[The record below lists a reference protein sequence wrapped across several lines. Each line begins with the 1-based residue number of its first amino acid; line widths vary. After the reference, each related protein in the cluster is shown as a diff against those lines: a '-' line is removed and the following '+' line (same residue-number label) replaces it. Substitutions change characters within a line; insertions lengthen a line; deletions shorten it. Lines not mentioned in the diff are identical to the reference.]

1 METPPLG
8 VILRYLRQIAA
19 PAQGGRLDAEL
30 IERFVVGHDG
40 AAFARLVERHGPLVL
55 GVCRRVL
62 HNHHDAEDAFQ
73 ATFLVLARKAR
84 HIRRRYAL
92 AGWLYKVAYRLSL
105 NLRASAERRRQAER
119 QAPPASQKLADDAI
133 TWGDLRVVL
142 DEELDR
148 LPEKYRA
155 PLLLCC
161 LAGHTR
167 DEAAEQLGWT
177 VGSLK
182 MRLERGRQLLRNRLA
197 RRGLTVPATLLA
209 MVFAQQATASP
220 VPAVLAAT
228 ITRASLPFASGRTS
242 AALSARVVR
251 LAGVELSAGVG
262 RAKLLGAA
270 AVLLALF
277 GVAGGMFPF
286 PRDARSPDPSTG
298 LTAAGD
304 APRSA
309 PERFVDA
316 TEESGLGAL
325 LRRHYARF
333 PGWHPSGATLLDIDG
348 DGQLDLHLA
357 GQAECLAALGR
368 NDGGRFVAIDPHP
381 EIPRGPRH
389 RADLPYPGGQV
400 RHAFDFNEDGRL
412 DLAISWHN
420 NGGALYHNA
429 TAGGALRFR
438 RVKFLGSEF
447 PDVLASALADVNQDG
462 IVDFL
467 TSSGETDVAVHL
479 GRGDGTFNP
488 TPDAIIPTG
497 LRSAGAIPI
506 DLDGDGRPELIARQS
521 EHDFPARRKIFS
533 NTGPLQWTDVTRE
546 AGLADAGSV
555 HGVGD
560 VNQDGHPDL
569 ICVEGQQIVVYLND
583 GKGRFVRK
591 ADAVRGLERAS
602 SRPDEEWADR
612 WGGAVVVDFDNDGI
626 PDILI
631 NGRTFLYLLRGT
643 GGGSFEYVND
653 VWGLPD
659 FAYCDVDDGLCF
671 GDVNGDGRLD
681 LVIAGGEIDYKTRPL
696 RLYLNRVG
704 DHHWLRVQLV
714 GRPGNAAATGA
725 KIRLTEPGRPDRLL
739 AYEQVAVWGRQSFH
753 SYYAARRTE
762 RHFGLGRRSAVDVS
776 VEFYPSGRR
785 LERKSVPADGTVVIA
800 EQGP

>member
-1 METPPLG
+1 METPTLG
-8 VILRYLRQIAA
+8 LILRYLRRLAA
-19 PAQGGRLDAEL
+19 PAEGGRLDAEL
-30 IERFVVGHDG
+30 IERFVARRDG

-62 HNHHDAEDAFQ
+62 RNHHDAEDAFQ

-84 HIRRRYAL
+84 LIRRRDAL
-92 AGWLYKVAYRLSL
+92 PGWLHKVAYRLAL
-105 NLRASAERRRQAER
+105 NLRASAERRRRAER
-119 QAPPASQKLADDAI
+119 QAPPSPQKLADDAI
-133 TWGDLRVVL
+133 TWGDLRTVL

-161 LAGHTR
+161 LAGRTR

-177 VGSLK
+177 VGALK
-182 MRLERGRQLLRNRLA
+182 MRLERARQLLRARLA

-209 MVFAQQATASP
+209 MLFAQQATATP
-220 VPAVLAAT
+220 VPATLATAT
-228 ITRASLPFASGRTS
+228 ARAAPLFAAGATP
-242 AALSARVVR
+242 AGLSARVVR
-251 LAGVELSAGVG
+251 LAGVGLSAG
-262 RAKLLGAA
+262 RSPAILLGAA
-270 AVLLALF
+270 VLLTLV
-277 GVAGGMFPF
+277 GVAGGVLLS
-286 PRDARSPDPSTG
+286 PRPPAPPTG
-298 LTAAGD
+298 RTAAGD
-304 APRSA
+304 AARPA
-309 PERFVDA
+309 PEGFVDA

-357 GQAECLAALGR
+357 GQSECLAALGR
-368 NDGGRFVAIDPHP
+368 NDGGRFVAVDPRP
-381 EIPRGPRH
+381 ELPRGPRH
-389 RADLPYPGGQV
+389 WAELPYPGGQV

-412 DLAISWHN
+412 DLAVSWHN
-420 NGGALYHNA
+420 NGGTLYHNA
-429 TAGGALRFR
+429 TAGGAPRFR
-438 RVKFLGSEF
+438 RAEFIRPEF
-447 PDVLASALADVNQDG
+447 PDVLTSALADVNRDG
-462 IVDFL
+462 VVDFL
-467 TSSGETDVAVHL
+467 TSDGETDVAVHL
-479 GRGDGTFNP
+479 GRGDGTFGP
-488 TPDAIIPTG
+488 APDAVIPAG
-497 LRSAGAIPI
+497 LRCAGAIPV
-506 DLDGDGRPELIARQS
+506 DLDGDGRLELIARQS
-521 EHDFPARRKIFS
+521 EHEVPARRKIFRS
-533 NTGPLQWTDVTRE
+533 TGPLQWADVTRE
-546 AGLADAGSV
+546 CGLADAGSV

-569 ICVEGQQIVVYLND
+569 ICVEGEQIVIYLND

-591 ADAVRGLERAS
+591 ADAVRRLERAS
-602 SRPDEEWADR
+602 ERPGAEWGDR

-626 PDILI
+626 PDVII
-631 NGRTFLYLLRGT
+631 NGRCFLYLLRGT

-653 VWGLPD
+653 LWGLPD

-681 LVIAGGEIDYKTRPL
+681 LVIAGGPIDYKRRPL
-696 RLYLNRVG
+696 RLYLNRLAER
-704 DHHWLRVQLV
+704 HWLRVQLV

-725 KIRLTEPGRPDRLL
+725 KIRLYEPGKPDRLL

-762 RHFGLGRRSAVDVS
+762 RHFGLGRYTAVDVS

-785 LERKSVPADGTVVIA
+785 VERTGVPADGTVVIA
-800 EQGP
+800 EPGR